1 MTLIYHIFSILITI
15 VIVPLFTVISFFSKH
30 KFKFLLN
37 HFGFVPSTIRDER
50 KILWLYALSLGEVKA
65 AKQVLKNIKQKDPSL
80 RIMVSVTTDSG
91 YEGALEHLEMAEN
104 IFFQPLDCMPFT
116 WLGLR
121 KIQPDLYVI
130 NDTGFWPGLIDQL
143 HKKNIPII
151 LLNGRIS
158 QRSVKVYLKAGTLF
172 KNLFQQF
179 NLLCMQNKN
188 SQQAALSLGVHPKKI
203 EVLGDPKFDAQQ
215 TITEE
220 DKQQLQQTFKLK
232 GDCPIWIAGSTHAG
246 EEEIVLEAHQQLRK
260 KHPRLILILAPR
272 RIERAGEVAKLLEKK
287 NISFCRRSLLENTEP
302 NGVILLDTMG
312 DLAEIYSLGQVA
324 FVGRSLVEPGGGH
337 SLIEPLAQGVI
348 VLHGPHIENIG
359 PVANEANSLGL
370 AFTVYSAEDIQEQ
383 IHTLLENSN
392 YRIELAAKAKSFI
405 NDHKGAAEKIAA
417 ITLDILKS

>member
-1 MTLIYHIFSILITI
+1 MTLIYHIFSIFIAI

-91 YEGALEHLEMAEN
+91 YEGALEHLKMAEN

-158 QRSVKVYLKAGTLF
+158 QRSVKVYLKVGPFF

-179 NLLCMQNKN
+179 NRLCMQNKN

-203 EVLGDPKFDAQQ
+203 EVLGDPKFDALR
-215 TITEE
+215 TITEK
-220 DKQQLQQTFKLK
+220 DKQQLQQTFKIK
-232 GDCPIWIAGSTHAG
+232 GECPIWVAGSTHAG
-246 EEEIVLEAHQQLRK
+246 EEEIVLEAHQQLKK
-260 KHPRLILILAPR
+260 KHPRLI
-272 RIERAGEVAKLLEKK
+272 
-287 NISFCRRSLLENTEP
+287 
-302 NGVILLDTMG
+302 
-312 DLAEIYSLGQVA
+312 
-324 FVGRSLVEPGGGH
+324 
-337 SLIEPLAQGVI
+337 
-348 VLHGPHIENIG
+348 
-359 PVANEANSLGL
+359 
-370 AFTVYSAEDIQEQ
+370 
-383 IHTLLENSN
+383 
-392 YRIELAAKAKSFI
+392 
-405 NDHKGAAEKIAA
+405 
-417 ITLDILKS
+417 